1 MHNSGCWAHRSPVA
15 VAGKVTQVI
24 AQTNN
29 RRGKKAPSRS
39 SDWNIK
45 HRLFDEAT
53 RFLKIREETYLKVQI
68 ERPIIHILLYC
79 LFSFSG
85 TCKFWAATKAGI
97 LLLASEN
104 YTCAEWILSASP
116 TFCGLTPQF
125 VHIND
130 IPKCVWMALVPTQ
143 DLLFQRDA
151 NVVLSETPL
160 RGPLLTARATV

>member
-24 AQTNN
+24 AQKPNN
-29 RRGKKAPSRS
+29 RKGGKKAPSRS

-53 RFLKIREETYLKVQI
+53 RFLKIREENVSKSPNRASNYPHPPLSSVQTC
-68 ERPIIHILLYC
+68 E
-79 LFSFSG
+79 SG
-85 TCKFWAATKAGI
+85 AATKAGI
-97 LLLASEN
+97 LLSASEN

-116 TFCGLTPQF
+116 TSCGLTPQF